1 MKIKVIRGSIKFDNV
16 VYPLGKTLELPDK
29 SAKAIIREGIAE
41 EVIAEKPLER
51 VQEVAPEVKP
61 EVKPKVKK
69 QPDKPKAK
77 PEDTKETKEV
87 KPSMDWTHS
96 ELLEYG
102 TSKGIEF
109 VEGATKR
116 EMLDLIEGGDKK

>member
-1 MKIKVIRGSIKFDNV
+1 MKIKVVRGSIKYDNV
-16 VYPLGKTLELPDK
+16 VYAIGKTLDLPEK

-41 EVIAEKPLER
+41 EVLE
-51 VQEVAPEVKP
+51 VQEVAPEVKE
-61 EVKPKVKK
+61 EVKPEEK
-69 QPDKPKAK
+69 QPEEPKAK
-77 PEDTKETKEV
+77 PEVKKETKETKEV

-109 VEGATKR
+109 VEGATKQ
-116 EMLDLIEGGDKK
+116 EMLDLIEGGKK